1 MRAGEQ
7 GEDTTQF
14 EARLLAQYGRG
25 GETDKTS
32 LTDDVSQIVP
42 FLSGKKLNIAGF
54 DEELSQVRKLCP

>member
-25 GETDKTS
+25 GETDKTRAGDILFTQTS
-32 LTDDVSQIVP
+32 ETD
-42 FLSGKKLNIAGF
+42 N
-54 DEELSQVRKLCP
+54 